1 MTTSQKA
8 WFLVSCTLLLA
19 AACHG
24 LQVGFYQKS
33 CPRAE
38 AIVRAE
44 VEKAL
49 RRDPGL
55 GAALIRMLFHDCFVQ
70 GCDGSIL
77 IDAKNGSPPP
87 EKMGAPN
94 NPSQRGFDVIDAVK
108 AALEKAC
115 PGTVSCADIVAYSA
129 RDASA
134 ILSGNRIT
142 FPMPGGRFDGRRS
155 LQSDTGVLPGPS
167 SDLSRLVSA
176 FAAQKLSTEDL
187 VVLSGAHS
195 IGRSHCSSFFGSRI
209 ASASDMAAPLVSS
222 LRAQCPVNPT
232 PGGSD
237 AVVAEDAVTP
247 NVLDN
252 QYYTNVL
259 QRRVLFPSDAAL
271 LSSSQTAKLVRDHA
285 KNARSWEKKFAAAM
299 VKMASIGV
307 KTGRN
312 GEIRKN
318 CRVVN

>member
-1 MTTSQKA
+1 MATSYKP
-8 WFLVSCTLLLA
+8 WFLVACTLFLA
-19 AACHG
+19 ASCNG
-24 LQVGFYQKS
+24 LQVGFYQKT

-44 VEKAL
+44 VKKAV

-77 IDAKNGSPPP
+77 LDRTPANPLP

-94 NPSQRGFDVIDAVK
+94 NPSQRGFDVIDAAK

-115 PGTVSCADIVAYSA
+115 PGTVSCADIIAFGA
-129 RDASA
+129 RDASSL
-134 ILSGNRIT
+134 LSGSKIS
-142 FPMPGGRFDGRRS
+142 FQMPAGRFDGRRS
-155 LQSDTGVLPGPS
+155 LESDTGGALPGPS
-167 SDLSRLVSA
+167 SDLSTLLRR
-176 FAAQKLSTEDL
+176 FADKGLTADDL

-195 IGRSHCSSFFGSRI
+195 IGRSHCTSFFRDRI
-209 ASASDMAAPLVSS
+209 ASPSDMAAPLVSA
-222 LRAQCPVNPT
+222 LRRQCPTNPT
-232 PGGSD
+232 FTNN

-259 QRRVLFPSDAAL
+259 QSRVLFPSDAAL
-271 LSSSQTAKLVRDHA
+271 LSSRQTASMVQSY
-285 KNARSWEKKFAAAM
+285 ARSPGLWERKFAAAM
-299 VKMASIGV
+299 VKMASIEV
-307 KTGRN
+307 KTARN
-312 GEIRKN
+312 GEIRRSCK
-318 CRVVN
+318 VVN